1 LSEALFEALLE
12 ALPDGAAT
20 ALRVLVAA
28 ALAGTLA
35 DAVRPAG
42 TALAA
47 AATLEDFLRVFLDIR
62 LPFVAFRG
70 STIAVL
76 RVTRGMI
83 GFAADRWASL
93 IGPDYGYKDFEASPV
108 RSLTGRWPP

>member
-1 LSEALFEALLE
+1 VTEALFEAFLE
-12 ALPDGAAT
+12 TLDGAAT
-20 ALRVLVAA
+20 ALRVLVAV
-28 ALAGTLA
+28 ALAGNLA
-35 DAVRPAG
+35 TAVPPAR

-47 AATLEDFLRVFLDIR
+47 AVTLEDFLRVFLDIR

-76 RVTRGMI
+76 RVLRGGI
-83 GFAADRWASL
+83 GFATDRWASL

-108 RSLTGRWPP
+108 RSLMGL